1 MMFYG
6 QSDDLPHQI
15 SSNEKNNN
23 YRMLMY
29 IDPLQVY
36 LVNDFLVKNQK
47 KKKII
52 VVGSFFLS

>member
-1 MMFYG
+1 MFYG
-6 QSDDLPHQI
+6 QSDDLLHQI

-47 KKKII
+47 KKK
-52 VVGSFFLS
+52 

>member
-1 MMFYG
+1 MFYG
-6 QSDDLPHQI
+6 QSDDLLHQI